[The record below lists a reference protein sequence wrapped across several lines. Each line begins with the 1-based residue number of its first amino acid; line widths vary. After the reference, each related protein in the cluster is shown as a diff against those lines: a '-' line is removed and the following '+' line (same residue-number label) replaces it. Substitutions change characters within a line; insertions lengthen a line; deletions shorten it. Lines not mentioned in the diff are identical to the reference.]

1 MVPLLAPLAPAIRGW
16 LGGYLLEVFNRSGSR
31 RTAEEYGRLAVRFL
45 ADVPDLQAIT
55 PVVVQRFAYAQTS
68 AAARPPSPST
78 IRVRLAAIRGFL
90 GYLVRMGVLSANAA
104 DAVRAPGNRQ
114 GAVRGLAGPQLRALL
129 KAMPDT
135 AGGMRD
141 RAITI
146 VMVLTGLRRTEVLGM
161 RAGDLSRSGTVY
173 YSVRVK
179 GGHHRRRE
187 LPAPAF
193 RAVQDALAASGQRLE
208 AMAPVDPLF
217 RISSHGFYANL
228 RRYAVKVGIEGLTPH
243 VLRHSAAKLRRD
255 AGASIEDVQSLLGH
269 RSLATTATYLRRL
282 EGEDDAG
289 WAPVAAALGLG
300 LPLTAIGVNYMRNDG

>member
-1 MVPLLAPLAPAIRGW
+1 MSEALQLPAVTPLLASLAPSTRGW

-31 RTAEEYGRLAVRFL
+31 RTAEEYGRLIIRFL
-45 ADVPDLQAIT
+45 ADVPDLQSIT
-55 PVVVQRFAYAQTS
+55 PVAVQRFAYAQG

-78 IRVRLAAIRGFL
+78 IRVRLAALRGFL
-90 GYLVRMGVLSANAA
+90 GYLVRMGVLSVNAA
-104 DAVRAPGNRQ
+104 DAVKAPGNRQ
-114 GAVRGLAGPQLRALL
+114 GAVRGLAGPQLRSLL
-129 KAMPDT
+129 DAMPNT
-135 AGGMRD
+135 PGGMRD

-161 RAGDLSRSGTVY
+161 RAGDLTRNGRVY

-179 GGHHRRRE
+179 GGHDRRRE

-193 RAVQDALAASGQRLE
+193 RAIQDALGASGRRLE
-208 AMAPVDPLF
+208 AMDQDEPLF
-217 RISSHGFYANL
+217 IISSHGFYANL
-228 RRYAVKVGIEGLTPH
+228 RRYSLKAGIEGVTPH

-282 EGEDDAG
+282 EGEEDSG
-289 WAPVAAALGLG
+289 WAPVAAMLGLESG
-300 LPLTAIGVNYMRNDG
+300 T

>member
-1 MVPLLAPLAPAIRGW
+1 
-16 LGGYLLEVFNRSGSR
+16 
-31 RTAEEYGRLAVRFL
+31 
-45 ADVPDLQAIT
+45 
-55 PVVVQRFAYAQTS
+55 
-68 AAARPPSPST
+68 
-78 IRVRLAAIRGFL
+78 
-90 GYLVRMGVLSANAA
+90 MGVLSANAA

-228 RRYAVKVGIEGLTPH
+228 RRYAVKAGVESVTPH
-243 VLRHSAAKLRRD
+243 VLRHSASAAGRRGRCWVGSRRCSAWPWSALNRHRGQLHAERRVELRITSWSRFAD
-255 AGASIEDVQSLLGH
+255 RLSRSTRRAPAG
-269 RSLATTATYLRRL
+269 
-282 EGEDDAG
+282 
-289 WAPVAAALGLG
+289 P
-300 LPLTAIGVNYMRNDG
+300 